1 MDCKKKKGTE
11 KKNQLCWTKTGR
23 WDVVSSVLH
32 GPSAGGPTVL
42 AQRLTHMLGPRCTVD
57 RFDLCQNGRWSLQH
71 HTPCFC
77 STLEWGRAGW
87 NHWLCGRW
95 SNICNWGG
103 RGGEGEH
110 SHAAK
115 IWTRSFLGNI
125 LPWPLVDINSPCTWD
140 FLQGKWYIFSRL
152 SDDKDLSALFFFFI
166 SCKVV
171 HFKSWAFSTATSHGC
186 NPWWLQSGSSDQSW
200 FGVLS
205 VAVLSQ
211 VASLTAMAQCEIKHG
226 MSSFVFCFV
235 FCIIYLPLW
244 MPVFLTL
251 REKQEFPN
259 LLLYLPLFCIS
270 LSFIN
275 FLLKTLLLLS
285 DSQATS
291 KHFGELF
298 IPFLCQ
304 LSCDGVR
311 RVVIVLQEAK
321 MPSFSATAAVLLA
334 VSTNHWEVPLKQ
346 QKTFLGW
353 PYCFGEGNGT
363 SVLYP

>member
-1 MDCKKKKGTE
+1 MTR
-11 KKNQLCWTKTGR
+11 T
-23 WDVVSSVLH
+23 SLH
-32 GPSAGGPTVL
+32 
-42 AQRLTHMLGPRCTVD
+42 C
-57 RFDLCQNGRWSLQH
+57 
-71 HTPCFC
+71 
-77 STLEWGRAGW
+77 
-87 NHWLCGRW
+87 
-95 SNICNWGG
+95 
-103 RGGEGEH
+103 
-110 SHAAK
+110 
-115 IWTRSFLGNI
+115 
-125 LPWPLVDINSPCTWD
+125 
-140 FLQGKWYIFSRL
+140 
-152 SDDKDLSALFFFFI
+152 FFFFI